1 MLAKED
7 NDLLCQVGP
16 GTPMGEMMRRYWI
29 PALYTWE
36 LEADGQPQRIRLLSE
51 DLLVWRNT
59 SGKIGVTQENC
70 PHRGVSLYYGRN
82 EEEGLRC
89 CYHGWK
95 FDTEGNC
102 LEMPN
107 EPSDSLFKGKVK
119 ITAYQTAEAGGY
131 VWIYMGE
138 GAAPALPDFE
148 FCALPETHVRHSH
161 KLVYEHNWM
170 QALEGELDST
180 HVYFLHG
187 RLSADLPG
195 KYGLW
200 IDDKAARFHVVNTD
214 YGLMYGAE
222 RTEPEGTYWRT
233 TQFIFPFYGMFPAVQ
248 NETLPMSIYVPIDD
262 EHTLHMGVNWNPN
275 REITQNTPE
284 NLLGAPLPAEKGVL
298 GGIGPMKEHQVGK
311 FFANWWPVVN
321 AETDFHMDVEAKKT
335 MSFTG
340 IPGVR
345 LQDSA
350 VIYSMGKIMPRYREH
365 LGTADASII
374 RARRTLIAAAKA
386 LQENGTPP
394 PASQEPG
401 MYRVRQCE
409 TILGPAQDWQ
419 TELADWHHMR
429 TDAYPNLEIMDKRW
443 NQRGGDRTPRPQAAP
458 APEVVNSP
466 GS

>member
-1 MLAKED
+1 
-7 NDLLCQVGP
+7 
-16 GTPMGEMMRRYWI
+16 
-29 PALYTWE
+29 
-36 LEADGQPQRIRLLSE
+36 
-51 DLLVWRNT
+51 
-59 SGKIGVTQENC
+59 
-70 PHRGVSLYYGRN
+70 
-82 EEEGLRC
+82 
-89 CYHGWK
+89 
-95 FDTEGNC
+95 
-102 LEMPN
+102 
-107 EPSDSLFKGKVK
+107 
-119 ITAYQTAEAGGY
+119 
-131 VWIYMGE
+131 
-138 GAAPALPDFE
+138 
-148 FCALPETHVRHSH
+148 
-161 KLVYEHNWM
+161 
-170 QALEGELDST
+170 
-180 HVYFLHG
+180 
-187 RLSADLPG
+187 
-195 KYGLW
+195 
-200 IDDKAARFHVVNTD
+200 
-214 YGLMYGAE
+214 MYGAE

-262 EHTLHMGVNWNPN
+262 YHTLHMGVNWNPN

-298 GGIGPMKEHQVGK
+298 GGIGPMKEHQVGQ

-321 AETDFHMDVEAKKT
+321 KENDFHMDVEAKKT

-374 RARRTLIAAAKA
+374 RARRVLIAAAKA
-386 LQENGTPP
+386 LQESGTPP
-394 PASQEPG
+394 PASQEPE

-409 TILGPAQDWQ
+409 TILAPAQDWQ
-419 TELADWHHMR
+419 TELDAWHHMR

-443 NQRGGDRTPRPQAAP
+443 NSRGGDRTPRPQAAP